1 MRFFLPISA
10 LPGSIERLIDALQTL
25 PGIGRKTASRLAFF
39 LLKKTESDRQRLGNA
54 VLEATKNLQKCVECG
69 HFSEREKCGICEDP
83 FRDSSV
89 ICVVE
94 DSLDL
99 IALEKTRAFRGK
111 YHVLG
116 GAIAPLDGVGPED
129 LSLDALVAR
138 LESGEVTEVILA
150 TNPTLEGE
158 ATAAFLRKKC
168 VNFTGT
174 TTRLARGIPVG
185 GDVEYADEVT
195 LTRAFENRSM
205 F

>member
-1 MRFFLPISA
+1 VRFFVPISA

-54 VLEATKNLQKCVECG
+54 FLDATKNLQKCAECG
-69 HFSEREKCGICEDP
+69 HFAEREKCGICENP
-83 FRDSSV
+83 LRDGSTL
-89 ICVVE
+89 CVVE

-99 IALEKTRAFRGK
+99 IALEKTGAFRGK

-129 LSLDALVAR
+129 LSLDALVTR
-138 LESGEVTEVILA
+138 LESGEVTEIILA

-158 ATAAFLRKKC
+158 ATAAFLQKKC
-168 VNFTGT
+168 VNFTGKI
-174 TTRLARGIPVG
+174 TRLARGIPVG

-195 LTRAFENRSM
+195 LTRAFENRSV